1 MNAKSYENRQKY
13 SITQDS
19 QLHEDF
25 KDYCREAGVTMSD
38 AIEWFAA
45 QLITGKTTINKREVR
60 EAFVD
65 YLIANRK

>member
-13 SITQDS
+13 LFTQDS
-19 QLHEDF
+19 QLHDDF
-25 KDYCREAGVTMSD
+25 KEHCRKAGVTMSD

-45 QLITGKTTINKREVR
+45 QVITGEITINKRKVED
-60 EAFVD
+60 AFVD